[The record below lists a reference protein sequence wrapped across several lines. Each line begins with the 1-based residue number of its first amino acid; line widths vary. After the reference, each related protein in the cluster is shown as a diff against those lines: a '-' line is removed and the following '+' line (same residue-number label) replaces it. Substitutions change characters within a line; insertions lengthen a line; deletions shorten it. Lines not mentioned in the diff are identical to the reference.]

1 MTPNPLSFEAALQQ
15 LEACV
20 SALEQGGL
28 TLEEALT
35 RFEEGMRLAAH
46 CHSLLDTAD
55 LRVTQLLAATD
66 ADRAAESD
74 AELPF

>member
-1 MTPNPLSFEAALQQ
+1 MTPSPLSFEAALQQ

-28 TLEEALT
+28 TLEEALA

-46 CHSLLDTAD
+46 CTSLLDAAD
-55 LRVTQLLAATD
+55 LRISELLAEPEGPAASEPDD
-66 ADRAAESD
+66 A
-74 AELPF
+74 LPF